1 MTPEEVAAHFT
12 RPDGTYVF
20 ARWDCP
26 IVPVVF
32 GVDDATLP
40 IFKGAIEA
48 VISLAGHTMAEADTE
63 LGANLM
69 IFCFR
74 EWAELPEV
82 TGPNALVPD
91 LAPLCQRLDAA
102 GANQYRLFRFD
113 PKGAIRATFVFLRM
127 DAVLS
132 AIPAAD
138 LALAQMVRVI
148 CLWSEAAFAT
158 RSPLG
163 KLGEAV
169 VLRPEIAGLIR
180 AAYDPLLPAQS
191 RDASHALRLF
201 ARLNSQRA

>member
-12 RPDGTYVF
+12 RPDGAYVF

-32 GVDDATLP
+32 GVDDSTLP

-48 VISLAGHTMAEADTE
+48 VVTLAGHQMAEADTE

-74 EWAELPEV
+74 DWAELPEV
-82 TGPNALVPD
+82 TGLNALVPD
-91 LAPLCQRLDAA
+91 LAALCQRLDAA

-113 PKGAIRATFVFLRM
+113 PQGAIRATFVFLRM

-132 AIPAAD
+132 AIPAED
-138 LALAQMVRVI
+138 LALAQMVQVI

-169 VLRPEIAGLIR
+169 ILRPDIASLIR
-180 AAYDPLLPAQS
+180 AAYDRMLPAQT
-191 RDASHALRLF
+191 RDPSHALRVF
-201 ARLNSQRA
+201 ARLKSQTA